1 MRSFA
6 KPNAPPPARAAARPA
21 GRPGFTLIELM
32 VVIIVLAILIGLL
45 LPVINGA
52 LNTAKQAAVQAE
64 INQIA
69 QALASFKS
77 NYGDYPPSRVYLA
90 ENGFYPVANTTVIAT
105 GDITLGAL
113 AQRSLIALR
122 KFFPRVVFS
131 TTGIPPLIAHNANYW
146 YDFNGNGVLDG
157 PNGYI
162 LEGHECLV
170 FFLGGIPTY
179 DPVTGSFGLNGF
191 GKDPT
196 NPFTNNRA
204 SDPNYAN
211 GPNPMYSNNRQPPLY
226 EFNAGRLF
234 VDPNNL
240 TNNGANPGIPGYYD
254 SLGNSP
260 PTTASTSINFFVYFS
275 GYGNG
280 VYDPNDVNFAGP
292 VLSEA
297 DGNGASPIGLD
308 FQYGTTQFVSP
319 SPNPYTTTLT
329 VTTTGSVTFE
339 KPQTFQIFSAGRDG
353 LYGVGGQFIAPSASN
368 SSASNPLP
376 LDLVHTF
383 AAGTQTTDTTIRVRE
398 RDNLTNFQTGTL
410 Q

>member
-1 MRSFA
+1 MICPGPRTN
-6 KPNAPPPARAAARPA
+6 PRRPDRAAAR
-21 GRPGFTLIELM
+21 RGFTLIELM

-52 LNTAKQAAVQAE
+52 LNSAKQAAVQAE
-64 INQIA
+64 INQLA

-77 NYGDYPPSRVYLA
+77 NYGDHPPRRVYPA
-90 ENGFYPVANTTVIAT
+90 ENGFYPTANTVQIAA

-131 TTGIPPLIAHNANYW
+131 TTGIPPQIANNANYW
-146 YDFNGNGVLDG
+146 YDFNGNGRLDG

-170 FFLGGIPTY
+170 FFLGGIPY
-179 DPVTGSFGLNGF
+179 QDPVSGAFGLNGF

-196 NPFTNNRA
+196 NPFTNNIV
-204 SDPNYAN
+204 SDPNYGG
-211 GPNPMYSNNRQPPLY
+211 GPNPMYSGNRQPPMY
-226 EFNAGRLF
+226 EFNTGRLF
-234 VDPNNL
+234 ADPNNL

-260 PTTASTSINFFVYFS
+260 PTAGGAVNFFVYFS
-275 GYGNG
+275 AYGNG
-280 VYDPNDVNFAGP
+280 IYDPNDVNFAGP
-292 VLSEA
+292 VLNEA
-297 DGNGASPIGLD
+297 DGNLVSPIGLQY
-308 FQYGTTQFVSP
+308 QYGTVPFISP
-319 SPNPYTTTLT
+319 APNPYTTTLT
-329 VTTTGSVTFE
+329 VTATGTVTFE

-353 LYGVGGQFIAPSASN
+353 LYGVGGQFIAPQTGAST
-368 SSASNPLP
+368 ASNPLP
-376 LDLVHTF
+376 FDAVHTF
-383 AAGTQTTDTTIRVRE
+383 AGASVTADNTIRVRE
-398 RDNLTNFQTGTL
+398 RDNLTNFQSGTL